1 MPPARAEF
9 DSPTPAGPPAPS
21 PAEQGPVTMVA
32 LVDTPHAAGR
42 MPALRHFDEYLVPA
56 AALAHLAVEARGS
69 WRVRRGFAGW
79 EQAGPDG
86 TWAPVEIF
94 VIGEVAWFRLAP
106 GWRLHGPADD
116 FPEHHP
122 LTDTGTEGGHQVS
135 MIPRQRMTAKATLA
149 IVPPARR
156 PA

>member
-9 DSPTPAGPPAPS
+9 DSPTPEERIGPDP
-21 PAEQGPVTMVA
+21 GPLTMVA

-69 WRVRRGFAGW
+69 WRVRRGFGSW

-86 TWAPVEIF
+86 IWEPVETF

-116 FPEHHP
+116 FPEHQV
-122 LTDTGTEGGHQVS
+122 LNDTGTPGGQQVS
-135 MIPRQRMTAKATLA
+135 SIPRQRATVRATLA